1 MFHIKNNCGQCS
13 NYKKVKKADFFY
25 KVFLAISDWK
35 IEGMEMGNNSVRHR
49 MMQKQYELQLL
60 NARRL
65 ARYRR
70 NKLLETGEESPDP
83 EEQRKAAVLK
93 VAKEL
98 YERLVFT
105 GTDNPMVDDITEQLG
120 TALGSEVL
128 LTYPAP
134 APLRDEHLK
143 LLRMPDNKQGS
154 PTMLSEDEQT
164 KALHLLWEI
173 TLKIVDK
180 SMV

>member
-1 MFHIKNNCGQCS
+1 
-13 NYKKVKKADFFY
+13 
-25 KVFLAISDWK
+25 
-35 IEGMEMGNNSVRHR
+35 MGTNTIQFR
-49 MMQKQYELQLL
+49 MMHKHYELQLL
-60 NARRL
+60 TARRL
-65 ARYRR
+65 ARYRH
-70 NKLLETGEESPDP
+70 KQMQETGEDRPDP
-83 EEQRKAAVLK
+83 EEQRKLAVMK

-98 YERLVFT
+98 YERLIFT

-134 APLRDEHLK
+134 APLRDEHLR
-143 LLRMPDNKQGS
+143 LLRMPDNKQEP
-154 PTMLSEDEQT
+154 PTPLSDEDQT

-173 TLKIVDK
+173 TLKAVDK

>member
-1 MFHIKNNCGQCS
+1 
-13 NYKKVKKADFFY
+13 
-25 KVFLAISDWK
+25 
-35 IEGMEMGNNSVRHR
+35 MGNNSIQFR
-49 MMQKQYELQLL
+49 MMHKHYELQLL
-60 NARRL
+60 TARRL
-65 ARYRR
+65 ARFRR
-70 NKLLETGEESPDP
+70 NRMQVTGEESPDP
-83 EEQRKAAVLK
+83 AEQRKEAVMK

-134 APLRDEHLK
+134 APLRDEHLR
-143 LLRMPDNKQGS
+143 LLLLPDSKQGS
-154 PTMLSEDEQT
+154 PTMLSGEEQT

-173 TLKIVDK
+173 TLKTVDK

>member
-1 MFHIKNNCGQCS
+1 MGTNNIQ
-13 NYKKVKKADFFY
+13 FR
-25 KVFLAISDWK
+25 I
-35 IEGMEMGNNSVRHR
+35 
-49 MMQKQYELQLL
+49 MQKQYELQLL
-60 NARRL
+60 TARRL

-70 NKLLETGEESPDP
+70 AQLQAMGEDSPDP
-83 EEQRKAAVLK
+83 SEQRKAAVLR
-93 VAKEL
+93 VAQEL

-134 APLRDEHLK
+134 APLRDEHLQ
-143 LLRMPDNKQGS
+143 LLLMPDNKEET
-154 PTMLSEDEQT
+154 PKPLSAEEET
-164 KALHLLWEI
+164 RALHLLWEI
-173 TLKIVDK
+173 TLKTVDK